1 MNKKILL
8 LLPALSLLFTACQK
22 GNSDTSK
29 APAGSDTS
37 AVSDDSG
44 SGSESGV
51 TGVEVDHETLELQ
64 VGQTSKLSAS
74 VKPISLDDREVV
86 WSSDHPEIAS
96 VDASGMVTA
105 VAQGKAKIKATAH
118 ADQTK
123 FAECEV
129 TVTGRMVT
137 IPKLTVADVLNATEE
152 LKLGANQKNAGGYYF
167 FKGSVDGSTRGETSN
182 SWAEGVAVKLEA
194 ASAADKYLVSFGEG
208 ANKKYFEMT
217 DDHHFAVNAQPT
229 AGLEWSWNETYA
241 TVQRTI
247 SGTTYLPGTYN
258 SYTTVSGCDV
268 AQAANDFLFQFVY
281 QTAPVAPTAITVKAA
296 ADKIYQGGEL
306 QMEAELAPAAAEGNV
321 VWSVTGDDKVTINK
335 DGLLKAAADATLNAK
350 VTVKAAYDKDASV
363 FGTKEITVAEII
375 NYGSLEA
382 PLTIAQAKA
391 VIDKFPAGS
400 VTSEKLFVKGFVAAD
415 HPALNKTTRGDVW
428 LTSDDGAEEK
438 AFELYSV
445 YADEKLG
452 DVAANALVGKEV
464 IAEGWCT
471 VYKGTYEFSAKNPE
485 GTYDN
490 GFIRVITTNTRA
502 ATAINLNPAEA
513 FELEQGA
520 NKTVSATLLPYGA
533 SGTVSFVVAPA
544 NQGVTFA
551 DGKVSA
557 AADATAGSYTLT
569 ATCGALTKSV
579 AFTVKEASGGEVT
592 SLAKY
597 TFSNTANSTA
607 VTDGS
612 TIKGW
617 FSKQSGS
624 DIVSSVSEPSNVY
637 AGANGGSGDN
647 TWSSGNLLKIGKSSA
662 GGSLKISLSQ
672 NVKKV
677 IITGYAWK
685 NTLGITIN
693 SETVSQAL
701 ASNLANKANV
711 EANKVGTVE
720 ISFSASNTL
729 AISTSATALVITA
742 IEFIG

>member
-1 MNKKILL
+1 MNKKVLL

-29 APAGSDTS
+29 APVGPTDSGTS
-37 AVSDDSG
+37 VISEDSG

-105 VAQGKAKIKATAH
+105 VATGEAKIKATAH
-118 ADQTK
+118 ADETK
-123 FAECEV
+123 FAECAV

-137 IPKLTVADVLNATEE
+137 IPKLTVADVLAATEE

-194 ASAADKYLVSFGEG
+194 ASAADKYLISFGEG

-247 SGTTYLPGTYN
+247 SGQSSDKNNGTFLPGTYQT
-258 SYTTVSGCDV
+258 YTTISGCEIG
-268 AQAANDFLFQFVY
+268 QAANDFFFQFVY

-306 QMEAELAPAAAEGNV
+306 QMEAELAPAAAEGKV
-321 VWSVTGDDKVTINK
+321 VWSVTGDDKVTIDK

-382 PLTIAQAKA
+382 PLTVAQAKA

-400 VTSEKLFVKGFVAAD
+400 VTNEKIFVKGFVGTSHKAISKD
-415 HPALNKTTRGDVW
+415 TRNDIW
-428 LTSDDGAEEK
+428 LTSDDGSEQK

-452 DVAANALVGKEV
+452 EIAADALLGKEI
-464 IAEGWCT
+464 IAEGWGT
-471 VYKGTYEFSAKNPE
+471 VFKGTYEFSNKNAAGE
-485 GTYDN
+485 YDN
-490 GFIRVITTNTRA
+490 GFVRAITTNTRA
-502 ATAINLNPAEA
+502 ATSIELDPAEA
-513 FELEQGA
+513 FELEQGK
-520 NKTVSATLLPYGA
+520 NKAVSATLLPYGA
-533 SGTVSFVVAPA
+533 SGAVEFVVAPA
-544 NQGVTFA
+544 NQGVSYSE
-551 DGKVSA
+551 GKVV
-557 AADATAGSYTLT
+557 ATETATVGSYTLT
-569 ATCGALTKSV
+569 ATCGTLTKSV
-579 AFTVKEASGGEVT
+579 AFTVKVSSGSAT
-592 SLAKY
+592 TLAKASSIAVGDTVFLAAEKDAVKKQFKGVAKFGSNDAGEAEDY
-597 TFSNTANSTA
+597 TDTP
-607 VTDGS
+607 D
-612 TIKGW
+612 
-617 FSKQSGS
+617 
-624 DIVSSVSEPSNVY
+624 SSVAPITVAAGSKANTFALKVGSNY
-637 AGANGGSGDN
+637 LS
-647 TWSSGNLLKIGKSSA
+647 WSSGNTLTTATSVTDNSSWTITFS
-662 GGSLKISLSQ
+662 GTDVTIV
-672 NVKKV
+672 NVADATRKLQYNASSPRFACYTSNQTAV
-677 IITGYAWK
+677 ILWK
-685 NTLGITIN
+685 
-693 SETVSQAL
+693 
-701 ASNLANKANV
+701 
-711 EANKVGTVE
+711 
-720 ISFSASNTL
+720 
-729 AISTSATALVITA
+729 
-742 IEFIG
+742 